1 MERKLQMGM
10 EWYGSY
16 AAITILP
23 TPHLPISPSTPIV
36 RSADW
41 LQIGWLPVDLGATR
55 RSAAVAVGERTPGS
69 WQRRSPSM
77 VAGLLLLAA
86 LGAVAPSD
94 KAKNFVIMLA
104 DDMGCASLLFF
115 NLLPLR
121 LD

>member
-1 MERKLQMGM
+1 MERKLQMGT
-10 EWYGSY
+10 WYGMVRILRGPSPSSP
-16 AAITILP
+16 LP
-23 TPHLPISPSTPIV
+23 TSPYPHPRQSSD
-36 RSADW
+36 R
-41 LQIGWLPVDLGATR
+41 QIGWQPLPWISETVR
-55 RSAAVAVGERTPGS
+55 CAVAVGERTPGS

-104 DDMGCASLLFF
+104 DDMGCAPLLFF

>member
-23 TPHLPISPSTPIV
+23 TPHLPISISYPHPRQSSD
-36 RSADW
+36 R
-41 LQIGWLPVDLGATR
+41 QIGWQPLPWISETVR
-55 RSAAVAVGERTPGS
+55 CAVAVGERTPGS

>member
-1 MERKLQMGM
+1 M
-10 EWYGSY
+10 
-16 AAITILP
+16 
-23 TPHLPISPSTPIV
+23 
-36 RSADW
+36 
-41 LQIGWLPVDLGATR
+41 DLGATR